1 MGGRKS
7 RGAAAIAASATILW
21 ASLAHAANADTVMVF
36 AAASTNL
43 VISAVNTLYAD
54 EGFGG
59 ARASFASSGSLAQQI
74 VNGAPADVFVSANTR
89 WMDHVVKLGAI
100 EAESRVTMAS
110 NRLVLILPAASSL
123 ELAAEPGFP
132 LAERLGDGRLAI
144 ADPDHAPVGAYGKA
158 ALESLGL
165 WQGVV
170 GKLARTQD
178 TRAAVAL
185 VERGEAAAGL
195 VYSTDAIPNPRV
207 RIAATFPESTHPPI
221 RYEAAMVAGR
231 DDKATRRYFELLT
244 SHAAASILAAHGFVP
259 IARPAR

>member
-1 MGGRKS
+1 MGGRKA
-7 RGAAAIAASATILW
+7 RDVAAVAFVATILW
-21 ASLAHAANADTVMVF
+21 ANPTHAARADTVTIF

-43 VISAVNTLYAD
+43 VISAVNALYS
-54 EGFGG
+54 EKGYGG

-74 VNGAPADVFVSANTR
+74 VNGAPVDVFVSANTR
-89 WMDHVVKLGAI
+89 WMDHVAELGAI
-100 EAESRVTMAS
+100 VAESRVSLAS
-110 NRLVLILPAASSL
+110 NRLVLIVPAASSL

-144 ADPDHAPVGAYGKA
+144 ADPDHAPAGAYGKA

-165 WQGVV
+165 WQGVA

-195 VYSTDAIPNPRV
+195 AYSTDAKSNPRV
-207 RIAATFPESTHPPI
+207 RIAATFPASTHPQI
-221 RYEAAMVAGR
+221 RYEIAIVAGR
-231 DDKATRRYFELLT
+231 DDGATRRYFALLT
-244 SHAAASILAAHGFVP
+244 SPAAASILATHGFVAL
-259 IARPAR
+259 ARPTP

>member
-1 MGGRKS
+1 MGGRKAP
-7 RGAAAIAASATILW
+7 GVVAIAAAVTILW
-21 ASLAHAANADTVMVF
+21 AGLTHAAKSDTVTVF

-43 VISAVNTLYAD
+43 VISAVNALYAD
-54 EGFGG
+54 EESGD

-89 WMDHVVKLGAI
+89 WMEHLVKLGAI
-100 EAESRVTMAS
+100 ESGSRVTLAS

-123 ELAAEPGFP
+123 ELVAEPGFP

-158 ALESLGL
+158 AFEALGM
-165 WQGVV
+165 WPGVV

-195 VYSTDAIPNPRV
+195 VYSTDAKPNPRV

-221 RYEAAMVAGR
+221 RYEVAIVAGR
-231 DDKATRRYFELLT
+231 DTGSTRRYFALLT
-244 SHAAASILAAHGFVP
+244 SPAADSILEAHGFVAVTEP
-259 IARPAR
+259 TR